1 MKKLLLFVGILSFIS
16 IGTFIACDK
25 ADDPSSS
32 VQSSEA
38 LTRKG
43 GNGKGPNSGGGT
55 GGTVTNNDS
64 LLNACGIVLADTGQ
78 SYPTVQLT
86 NLRWYKQTAYSFDP
100 ATGGYTYPYDV
111 LIIDFDAPVIAGK
124 VVNCYMLFADQ
135 CQTRIVCNRMNGL
148 AVSQVTTC
156 TNTNRIILPIG
167 ISWLNPNTPSYTGYI
182 YVGTEGGCIYLS
194 QRFTFEP
201 PRILQL

>member
-32 VQSSEA
+32 VQSSEM
-38 LTRKG
+38 LSKKG
-43 GNGKGPNSGGGT
+43 GRNNT
-55 GGTVTNNDS
+55 GGSGSTINRDS
-64 LLNACGIVLADTGQ
+64 LLAACGIVLADTGQ

-86 NLRWYKQTAYSFDP
+86 NLRWRKQTGYSYDQS
-100 ATGGYTYPYDV
+100 TGGYTYPYDI
-111 LIIDFDAPVIAGK
+111 LIVEFDSAIIPGK
-124 VVNCYMLFADQ
+124 TVNCYMLFADQ
-135 CQTRIVCNRMNGL
+135 CQTRVVCNRMNGL

>member
-1 MKKLLLFVGILSFIS
+1 MKKLLLLIGAICFVS

-25 ADDPSSS
+25 ADDPNSSLS
-32 VQSSEA
+32 PTTQA
-38 LTRKG
+38 LSKKG
-43 GNGKGPNSGGGT
+43 GKNNTGGGGST
-55 GGTVTNNDS
+55 IDRDS
-64 LLNACGIVLADTGQ
+64 LLTACGIVLADTGQ

-86 NLRWYKQTAYSFDP
+86 NLRWRKQTGYSYDQS
-100 ATGGYTYPYDV
+100 TGGYTYPYDI
-111 LIIDFDAPVIAGK
+111 LIIEFDAPVIAGK

-135 CQTRIVCNRMNGL
+135 CQTRVVCNRMNGL

-156 TNTNRIILPIG
+156 NGTTRIILPIG
-167 ISWLNPNTPSYTGYI
+167 LSWLNPNTPSYTGYI

>member
-1 MKKLLLFVGILSFIS
+1 MRKLTIGLIGLLATILI
-16 IGTFIACDK
+16 TVVACDK
-25 ADDPSSS
+25 KEDATIQPSSIFLS
-32 VQSSEA
+32 K
-38 LTRKG
+38 KG
-43 GNGKGPNSGGGT
+43 GKNNT
-55 GGTVTNNDS
+55 GGSGDTTNRDS
-64 LLNACGIVLADTGQ
+64 LLNACGIILADTGQ

-86 NLRWYKQTAYSFDP
+86 NLRWRKQTGYSYDQ
-100 ATGGYTYPYDV
+100 ATGGYTYPYDI
-111 LIIDFDAPVIAGK
+111 LIIEFDNAVIAGK

-135 CQTRIVCNRMNGL
+135 CQTRNVCNRMNGL

-156 TNTNRIILPIG
+156 NNTNRIFLPIG
-167 ISWLNPNTPSYTGYI
+167 TSWLNPYTPSYTGYI